1 MQNNWHFLQTFSGL
15 FPLFVLEPVISRLL
29 VDKSEKTRASGFLY
43 TAVSVWLRLLPSGA
57 SGLFVTGEVGAL
69 LTGPEL
75 VAGEMLGAGCRTR
88 AGTDM
93 GSGTRTTGFGTLTEA
108 GGSDFETDGGSGF
121 GTLTGTCWTARGA
134 GADLG
139 MGAGCSGVV
148 AVDTGAAVGMRT
160 GASWGAGWAGDK
172 GLGADTGAGLGTRA
186 GERTGG

>member
-57 SGLFVTGEVGAL
+57 SGLLVTGEVGAL
-69 LTGPEL
+69 LTGAEL
-75 VAGEMLGAGCRTR
+75 AAGEMLGAGVGAGAGCRTR

-121 GTLTGTCWTARGA
+121 GTLTGTTGWTKGGA
-134 GADLG
+134 GADL
-139 MGAGCSGVV
+139 
-148 AVDTGAAVGMRT
+148 
-160 GASWGAGWAGDK
+160 
-172 GLGADTGAGLGTRA
+172 
-186 GERTGG
+186 